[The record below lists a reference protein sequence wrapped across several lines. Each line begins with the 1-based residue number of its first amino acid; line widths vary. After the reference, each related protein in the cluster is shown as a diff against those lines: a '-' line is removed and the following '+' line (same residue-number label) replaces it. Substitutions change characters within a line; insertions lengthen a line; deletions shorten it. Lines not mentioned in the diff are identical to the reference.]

1 MTTERYDACPPPDVP
16 TSAGWD
22 CCGGFTASPRDQRI
36 MDAIVQAEAALDMP
50 EGAEKQAALA
60 QVKETWKEFK

>member
-1 MTTERYDACPPPDVP
+1 
-16 TSAGWD
+16 
-22 CCGGFTASPRDQRI
+22 
-36 MDAIVQAEAALDMP
+36 MDAIVRAEAALAML